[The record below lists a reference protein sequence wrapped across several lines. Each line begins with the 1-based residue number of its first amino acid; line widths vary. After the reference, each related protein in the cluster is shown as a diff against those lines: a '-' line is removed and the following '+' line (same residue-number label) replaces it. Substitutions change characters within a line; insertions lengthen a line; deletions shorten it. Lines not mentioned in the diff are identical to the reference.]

1 MAKIYK
7 NKTKNNEVF
16 TKGEVRVEVT
26 DDTPVK
32 TIKTLNSLWTK
43 RAVMVTTIAN
53 EQSALIAKDAEI
65 VLMDIEVSK
74 LDLKVKEE

>member
-32 TIKTLNSLWTK
+32 TIKTLNSLWTQ